1 MKMLFLPILV
11 VLVMAAGCVPSGPI
25 TIVTSNQPP
34 TAYIDSISPTE
45 PSGGETVTFDSH
57 GTDSDGT
64 VVAYRWRSSIDGAL
78 SAKAT
83 FETSALSEGEHTIY
97 LKVQDNNGDWSEEV
111 SSTVI
116 VTGEAAALPVVSAFG
131 ADPGSIVEGE
141 SSTLSWKVSGAA
153 TVSIDHGV
161 GSVALTG
168 TRTVSPVTTTT
179 YTLTA
184 TNEVGSIT
192 ATAQVTVSAGPPA
205 GLPVIG
211 FFTAEP
217 GSITAGD
224 SSTLSWNVSDAT
236 VVTIEPG
243 VGAVAAAGSTPVSPA
258 ATTSYTLTA
267 TNATGAVIAVATVV
281 VGAAPPAEQT
291 VTLDPESMETGSIY
305 SDLHITSDTLAGDT
319 ATNTSVRAYFS
330 FDIASLE
337 GVDVTSAEVRFTP
350 LSTAGY
356 PWSKLGGLWIDRV
369 DYGERALLGADFLL
383 EGTELTDSPLAAVP
397 VAIDV
402 TLAVQSAADAGDPR
416 FQVRTRF
423 HVPVH
428 EDGGEDSIRFLTATL
443 IVAYLE

>member
-1 MKMLFLPILV
+1 M
-11 VLVMAAGCVPSGPI
+11 
-25 TIVTSNQPP
+25 
-34 TAYIDSISPTE
+34 
-45 PSGGETVTFDSH
+45 
-57 GTDSDGT
+57 
-64 VVAYRWRSSIDGAL
+64 
-78 SAKAT
+78 
-83 FETSALSEGEHTIY
+83 
-97 LKVQDNNGDWSEEV
+97 
-111 SSTVI
+111 
-116 VTGEAAALPVVSAFG
+116 
-131 ADPGSIVEGE
+131 
-141 SSTLSWKVSGAA
+141 
-153 TVSIDHGV
+153 
-161 GSVALTG
+161 
-168 TRTVSPVTTTT
+168 
-179 YTLTA
+179 
-184 TNEVGSIT
+184 
-192 ATAQVTVSAGPPA
+192 
-205 GLPVIG
+205 
-211 FFTAEP
+211 
-217 GSITAGD
+217 
-224 SSTLSWNVSDAT
+224 
-236 VVTIEPG
+236 TIEPG

-267 TNATGAVIAVATVV
+267 TNATGAVIALATVV
-281 VGAAPPAEQT
+281 VSAAPPVEQT
-291 VTLDPESMETGSIY
+291 VTLDPVSTPQETGSIY
-305 SDLHITSDTLAGDT
+305 YDGHITSDTLAGDT